1 MDRST
6 PGLPVHHQL
15 LECTQTQIIYNIY
28 LSLSII
34 YLSIIIYLGFPGG
47 SVIKNLPVNA
57 EDAGDTGSIPGSERS
72 PGGANSDP
80 LQYFLPGKFRGQRSL
95 AGYSPWGRK
104 ESDTTDYL
112 HTRHL
117 STYQHLPVCLSLHP
131 PVYLNVRMTGVQEK
145 PKGLKRTCFL
155 PLARACRPG
164 PARCQPSEK
173 PGCV

>member
-6 PGLPVHHQL
+6 PGLPIYHQL

-72 PGGANSDP
+72 PGGAIATHSSIFCLGNSVDRGAWRATVHGVVKSQTQ
-80 LQYFLPGKFRGQRSL
+80 LITYIHVIYLP
-95 AGYSPWGRK
+95 
-104 ESDTTDYL
+104 TNTYL
-112 HTRHL
+112 SVYLSIHL
-117 STYQHLPVCLSLHP
+117 SI
-131 PVYLNVRMTGVQEK
+131 
-145 PKGLKRTCFL
+145 
-155 PLARACRPG
+155 
-164 PARCQPSEK
+164 
-173 PGCV
+173 